1 MLNLRTLAV
10 LCAAVLRLSDLFA
23 GQRPS
28 LEHPPETEGRL
39 LIWLLRRRRL
49 PRLNTV
55 VQVILQVK
63 PQFKTD

>member
-23 GQRPS
+23 GQRPGF
-28 LEHPPETEGRL
+28 EHPPETEGRL
-39 LIWLLRRRRL
+39 LIWLLRRLRL

-55 VQVILQVK
+55 V
-63 PQFKTD
+63 